1 MNTEN
6 NFLKKSKNLL
16 KSEYILVD
24 NNDLTCPSRTHN
36 YQTIFKS
43 NNYLVKSKKIFKHEK
58 YKVKEDIF
66 KTIKEIPRK
75 QIKREQYILNKNTKL
90 LLESFIVLNNAT
102 IDEGIVLNKYFAYLK
117 RADIEYK
124 EMMKQKYK
132 NMIIPIKL
140 KEKEIKDII
149 KKIRFHKS
157 VSNQMMMKYMVDS
170 KQKFNDYLK
179 EVSLDKSERHRNT
192 EPNND
197 SNKTRNLSMIFSGVK
212 VNSKNDKN
220 NFFTHSTNFISRQI
234 LRKNNNKKATPKLKL
249 NIDIDENKNDIPF
262 YKNDTPHYMNDFNN
276 YNNNTFIT
284 GYAKKTKTFQKR
296 RPLSSNIGRP
306 HSSGVYKKYQT
317 PEMVERN
324 SRLYKLSSATKRK
337 NKSTN
342 SKSSY
347 SSKNVSTS
355 KSSRTRKYYNKIN
368 LNIFS

>member
-1 MNTEN
+1 MNSEN
-6 NFLKKSKNLL
+6 NFLKKSKDLL
-16 KSEYILVD
+16 KSEYILEET
-24 NNDLTCPSRTHN
+24 NDLTCPNRAHN

-43 NNYLVKSKKIFKHEK
+43 NNYLVKSKKMFKHEK

-66 KTIKEIPRK
+66 KTIKEMPRK
-75 QIKREQYILNKNTKL
+75 QIKRDLYILNKNTKL
-90 LLESFIVLNNAT
+90 LLESFSVLNNAT

-132 NMIIPIKL
+132 NMIIPIEL
-140 KEKEIKDII
+140 KEKEIKNLI

-157 VSNQMMMKYMVDS
+157 VSNQMMMKYMVDN
-170 KQKFNDYLK
+170 KKKFKDYLK
-179 EVSLDKSERHRNT
+179 EVSLDRSERHRNT

-197 SNKTRNLSMIFSGVK
+197 SNKTRNFFNGVN
-212 VNSKNDKN
+212 VNSKYDKN
-220 NFFTHSTNFISRQI
+220 NILTHSANFISRQI
-234 LRKNNNKKATPKLKL
+234 LGKNKKVEPKLKL
-249 NIDIDENKNDIPF
+249 NIDIDDNKNDIPY
-262 YKNDTPHYMNDFNN
+262 YKNDTPHYMNDYNN

-284 GYAKKTKTFQKR
+284 GYAKTTKTFQKR

-306 HSSGVYKKYQT
+306 HSSTVYKKYQT

-342 SKSSY
+342 SKSSF
-347 SSKNVSTS
+347 SSKNMSTNI
-355 KSSRTRKYYNKIN
+355 SSRTRKIILK
-368 LNIFS
+368 

>member
-1 MNTEN
+1 MNSEN
-6 NFLKKSKNLL
+6 NFLKKSKDLL
-16 KSEYILVD
+16 KSEYILEET
-24 NNDLTCPSRTHN
+24 NDLTCPNRAHN

-43 NNYLVKSKKIFKHEK
+43 NNYLVKSKKMFKHEK

-66 KTIKEIPRK
+66 KTIKEMPRK
-75 QIKREQYILNKNTKL
+75 QIKRDLYILNKNTKL
-90 LLESFIVLNNAT
+90 LLESFSVLNNAT

-132 NMIIPIKL
+132 NMIIPIEL
-140 KEKEIKDII
+140 KEKEIKNLI

-157 VSNQMMMKYMVDS
+157 VSNQMMMKYMVDN
-170 KQKFNDYLK
+170 KKKFKDYLK
-179 EVSLDKSERHRNT
+179 EVSLDRSERHRNT

-197 SNKTRNLSMIFSGVK
+197 SSKTRNFFSGVN
-212 VNSKNDKN
+212 VNSKYDKN
-220 NFFTHSTNFISRQI
+220 NILTHSANFISRQI
-234 LRKNNNKKATPKLKL
+234 LGKNKKVEPKLKL
-249 NIDIDENKNDIPF
+249 NIDIDDNKNDVPF
-262 YKNDTPHYMNDFNN
+262 YKNDTPHYMNDYNN

-284 GYAKKTKTFQKR
+284 GYAKTTKTFQKR

-306 HSSGVYKKYQT
+306 HSSTVYKKYQT

-342 SKSSY
+342 SKSSF
-347 SSKNVSTS
+347 SSKNMSTNI
-355 KSSRTRKYYNKIN
+355 SSRTRKIILK
-368 LNIFS
+368 

>member
-6 NFLKKSKNLL
+6 NFLRKSKNLL
-16 KSEYILVD
+16 KSENVFEE
-24 NNDLTCPSRTHN
+24 NNELTCPNISHN

-43 NNYLVKSKKIFKHEK
+43 NNYLVKSKKIFKREK

-66 KTIKEIPRK
+66 KAIKEVPRK
-75 QIKREQYILNKNTKL
+75 QIRREQYILNKNTKL
-90 LLESFIVLNNAT
+90 LLESFSVLNNAT

-117 RADIEYK
+117 RADIEYR
-124 EMMKQKYK
+124 EMLKQKYK

-140 KEKEIKDII
+140 KEKEIKNII

-157 VSNQMMMKYMVDS
+157 VSNQMMMKYMVDN

-192 EPNND
+192 ETNTD
-197 SNKTRNLSMIFSGVK
+197 SNKTRNLSMLFSGVK
-212 VNSKNDKN
+212 VNSKYDKN
-220 NFFTHSTNFISRQI
+220 NFLTHSTNFISRHI
-234 LRKNNNKKATPKLKL
+234 LRKNKNKKIAPKLKL
-249 NIDIDENKNDIPF
+249 DIDVDENKNDTPF
-262 YKNDTPHYMNDFNN
+262 YKNETPHYMNDFNN
-276 YNNNTFIT
+276 YNSNTFIT
-284 GYAKKTKTFQKR
+284 GYTKKPKTFQKR
-296 RPLSSNIGRP
+296 RPLSSSIGRP
-306 HSSGVYKKYQT
+306 HSSMYSKKYQT

-324 SRLYKLSSATKRK
+324 SRLYKLISAPKRK

-347 SSKNVSTS
+347 SSKNISTS